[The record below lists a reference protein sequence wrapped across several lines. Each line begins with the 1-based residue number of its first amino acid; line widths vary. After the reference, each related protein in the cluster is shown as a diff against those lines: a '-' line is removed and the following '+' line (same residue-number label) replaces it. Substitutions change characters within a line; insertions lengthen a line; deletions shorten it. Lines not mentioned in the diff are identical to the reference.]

1 MRQVHLFSA
10 IEALVMMG
18 VLIVSGTSTVYA
30 AVACGDSIMS
40 KTKLESN
47 LDCTEYEGDA
57 LVIGADDVT
66 IDLNGYTIISN
77 KSEHAAIFGDGF
89 SRLTIKNGAIYGF
102 QVGVLLF
109 NTSKSKIKRLTLMQ
123 QSTDGI
129 AILDSRHMSISDVQA
144 SMLPLTVDGE
154 TVGVFLFGVNQASVE
169 RVSTDGSFYGLM
181 SIDGTKNHI
190 KDNNFSS
197 VGHVGIRLI
206 GNTGS
211 VIEMNQII
219 GELPHQCYSAIDVIA
234 PKASTRIQILNNT
247 LSKCAHGV
255 FVVNNLT
262 DPPVPPSRNI
272 SIRDNHISEAA
283 DGVRLIR
290 LQDSEV
296 VGNHL
301 HFNDAG
307 IVLIEDSLNN
317 RITEN
322 IATGNVDWDMFHD
335 ESSTPNLWQDN
346 TCVNAEGE
354 DIDCP

>member
-1 MRQVHLFSA
+1 MKQVHIFSA
-10 IEALVMMG
+10 LKALILIG
-18 VLIVSGTSTVYA
+18 VLIASGTSTVYA
-30 AVACGDSIMS
+30 VVACGDSIMS

-66 IDLNGYTIISN
+66 IDLNGYTITSN
-77 KSEHAAIFGDGF
+77 KSEYAAIFSEGF

-102 QVGVLLF
+102 QVGILLL
-109 NTSKSKIKRLTLMQ
+109 NSSKSEVKRLTLMH

-129 AILDSRHMSISDVQA
+129 AILDSRHMSISDIQA
-144 SMLPLTVDGE
+144 SMLPQTVDGE
-154 TVGVFLFGVNQASVE
+154 TVGIFLFNVKEASVE

-181 SIDGTKNHI
+181 SIDGTNNHI
-190 KDNNFSS
+190 KDNNFTS
-197 VGHVGIRLI
+197 VGHVGIRLL

-211 VIEMNQII
+211 VIEKNQVF
-219 GELPHQCYSAIDVIA
+219 GELPYQCYSAIDVIA
-234 PKASTRIQILNNT
+234 PEASTRIQILNNT
-247 LSKCAHGV
+247 LSKCAQGV

-262 DPPVPPSRNI
+262 DPPAPQSRNI
-272 SIRDNHISEAA
+272 SIRDNHISETA
-283 DGVRLIR
+283 DGIRLIR

-296 VGNHL
+296 IGNHL
-301 HFNDAG
+301 HFNITG

-322 IATGNVDWDMFHD
+322 SATGNVDWDVFHD

-346 TCVNAEGE
+346 TCVNIQGE